1 MELISVDKMAVELG
15 STREGV
21 YARMRRGQLPEPL
34 RIGDTPFWRAE
45 DWRAWLDK
53 LARQQG
59 VTVTTDGNHENIQ
72 VVPVVK
78 RRGRP
83 RKGKEVIN

>member
-1 MELISVDKMAVELG
+1 MGLISVEKMAYELG

-34 RIGDTPFWRAE
+34 RIGDTPFWREE
-45 DWRAWLDK
+45 DWRNWLDK

-59 VTVTTDGNHENIQ
+59 VAVTTGGAENIQ
-72 VVPVVK
+72 APAVK

-83 RKGKEVIN
+83 RKEVIQ

>member
-1 MELISVDKMAVELG
+1 MKLISIEKMASELG
-15 STREGV
+15 STKEGV

-34 RIGDTPFWRAE
+34 RIGDTPFWREE
-45 DWRAWLDK
+45 DWRNWLDK

-59 VTVTTDGNHENIQ
+59 VAVTGGAENIQ
-72 VVPVVK
+72 AAPAVK

-83 RKGKEVIN
+83 RNGKEVIN